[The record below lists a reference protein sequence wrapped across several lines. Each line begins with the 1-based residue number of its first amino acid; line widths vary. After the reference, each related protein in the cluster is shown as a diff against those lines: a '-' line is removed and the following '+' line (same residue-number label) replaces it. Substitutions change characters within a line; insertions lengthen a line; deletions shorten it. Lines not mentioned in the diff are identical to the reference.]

1 MTTAQAEALRPT
13 AGRSPLGFVGRL
25 VILEAALTLAEV
37 ILVIGPTLS
46 LGAKSLRASGEAFR
60 IGALVGA
67 LMIVGWIRA
76 ADLLRP
82 LVAARNAKRVGVP
95 LGEREIAACDRAIR
109 RAPLEVAATRW
120 LTWTIAVGYLV
131 LRLGPGG
138 FLAWSSTIGLGC
150 IGVLHAGGVAAAR
163 GALWERTLEPARRLI
178 LPNFDALRG
187 FAAGY
192 RRRLCETAW
201 ALLAA
206 AHAFNA
212 ALIAV
217 FTDMT
222 SAQSGTLLALTV
234 PALVLPMLVWYRS
247 LLRRTRPIERYLDAA
262 VRRPSTR
269 GPAREDPEAVAAFR
283 AAQGL
288 PYRLAGYQALACAF
302 AVVAVVVVGRR
313 LCGFDASTAGRLLGA
328 SGLMLLAM
336 ALYETLLLR
345 DVLRP
350 LLGQLGARHRLPVN
364 EIRAPITLRAK
375 LILFFSSVTIFT
387 SGLVLLFAVSPS
399 HAPSKMLTS
408 IALALALALG
418 LVFFIVRDMVTPVVA
433 LEERSDEMARG
444 ELARPVPP
452 AGEADEIGRLSFAFE
467 EMRRALRDKLRSTE
481 SLNIDLER
489 EVRRR
494 TEVLEQRNRELHDA
508 LEKLRRAQDDLIR
521 SEKLASMGR
530 LVAGIAHEINNPVNA
545 VINTLGPLEEALQTM
560 AAAPDREA
568 AAQAAAEAE
577 EMLRVVRRGAARSKA
592 IVQALHNYSRGDEQ
606 RPRELSV
613 ARSVDDT
620 IDLLRHHLRHVQIE
634 KQIDPELRITG
645 FPGQID
651 QVFMNLI
658 TNAAQAVGGREG
670 GGTVR
675 VAAAARAN
683 DVEITVSDDGPGIPA
698 DVIPRI
704 FDPFFTTKDVGE
716 GSGLGLSIVHGIVD
730 RHGGRIEVESQ
741 VGQGT
746 TFRITLPAGRQ
757 AAAGADQPA

>member
-234 PALVLPMLVWYRS
+234 PALVLPMLIWYRS

-560 AAAPDREA
+560 TTAPNGEAATRAAADA
-568 AAQAAAEAE
+568 A

-613 ARSVDDT
+613 ARSVEDT

-746 TFRITLPAGRQ
+746 TFRITLPAGHR
-757 AAAGADQPA
+757 APAEADRPA